1 MRSCGRPDARHGAR
15 AKGLHPN
22 ALWVDASWYQ
32 RADQRTPAGD
42 PVSWYSGTGDWTPD
56 PARFPLGFKPIA
68 DELAKEAA
76 RLVLWYEPERIAKG
90 NSFYP
95 HAARYLAPC
104 DSYDIMRYDLSRPD
118 TVSFLADVIGA
129 SVVSNNVM
137 FFRQD
142 MNGPAP
148 LLFWQAIDAA
158 RADGRKGLAENLSV
172 QGEFKLWNELRR
184 RRPGLLFDTCAAGG
198 RRNDLSTLRFPSVP
212 LHFTDTGYT
221 NYVEKL
227 RYNHM
232 LNEWLF
238 YRKNISYFFHDRK
251 DKAINRR
258 KAIIDLAQ
266 MHTVRSDHYL
276 LPEPWH
282 SREEDR
288 LIAVWR
294 KCAPLMIDGDYYLL
308 TPEVFGDDTWWTTQ
322 FHDPKTGRGFLQLV
336 RNPANKEETRTFRL
350 RGMRPGIR
358 LRCEDLF
365 SGLSYEADS
374 QDPISVALPPDSA
387 TILYYEKQKS
397 NDAAALR

>member
-15 AKGLHPN
+15 AKGRHPN

-42 PVSWYSGTGDWTPD
+42 PVTWYSGTGDWTPD

-104 DSYDIMRYDLSRPD
+104 DSYDIMRYDLSLPD

-158 RADGRKGLAENLSV
+158 RAD
-172 QGEFKLWNELRR
+172 
-184 RRPGLLFDTCAAGG
+184 GLLFDTCAAGG

-251 DKAINRR
+251 DKTINRR